1 MYINRFS
8 TKQLLKKH
16 NCDILF
22 IPNVE
27 EVYPGDLL
35 TPHVD
40 LDGLDQKMEGK
51 LRPGHFAGVVQVVH
65 RLLDMVK
72 PHHLYM
78 GQKDYQQFCI
88 IRHMINELSLPIK
101 IHMCPIVREADGLAM
116 SSRNVRLS
124 KTGRIQSIKLHKSL
138 TFLKARVQNNS
149 LVDSISEAIEFLHS
163 QNLDVEYLEAVD
175 AFDLGHVKDM
185 KHPNPIVA
193 CLVVRID
200 GVRLLD
206 NMIIK
211 E

>member
-1 MYINRFS
+1 MITIQYTHELRAILSDKQSIGFVPTMGALHQGHLSLIKQAKKENQCVVCSIFVNPTQFNDKDDLKNYPRPLERDQ
-8 TKQLLKKH
+8 QLLKKH

-78 GQKDYQQFCI
+78 GQRYQQFCI

-101 IHMCPIVREADGLAM
+101 IHMCPIVCSGW
-116 SSRNVRLS
+116 SR
-124 KTGRIQSIKLHKSL
+124 H
-138 TFLKARVQNNS
+138 
-149 LVDSISEAIEFLHS
+149 EFS
-163 QNLDVEYLEAVD
+163 
-175 AFDLGHVKDM
+175 
-185 KHPNPIVA
+185 
-193 CLVVRID
+193 
-200 GVRLLD
+200 
-206 NMIIK
+206 
-211 E
+211 